1 MHELALAQNIIELL
15 EEQAVNHQFSKV
27 KQVWL
32 EIGVMA
38 CVEVPA
44 LHFGLDVAARHT
56 LAFYGTA
63 MGKTFSKRTL
73 KLDAPPAI
81 HVYGNAAV
89 AEFDWHFTAVRR
101 DNGQT
106 QHTTG
111 RESQV
116 WAKIP
121 NTGWRIVHVHYSGP
135 AKTGV
140 GEGY

>member
-56 LAFYGTA
+56 LADNARFHITIAPAQGWCQQN
-63 MGKTFSKRTL
+63 R
-73 KLDAPPAI
+73 DASSFA
-81 HVYGNAAV
+81 GNRWSHHLPD
-89 AEFDWHFTAVRR
+89 DWR
-101 DNGQT
+101 
-106 QHTTG
+106 
-111 RESQV
+111 
-116 WAKIP
+116 
-121 NTGWRIVHVHYSGP
+121 
-135 AKTGV
+135 
-140 GEGY
+140 

>member
-1 MHELALAQNIIELL
+1 
-15 EEQAVNHQFSKV
+15 
-27 KQVWL
+27 
-32 EIGVMA
+32 
-38 CVEVPA
+38 
-44 LHFGLDVAARHT
+44 
-56 LAFYGTA
+56 
-63 MGKTFSKRTL
+63 
-73 KLDAPPAI
+73 
-81 HVYGNAAV
+81 V

>member
-1 MHELALAQNIIELL
+1 IWKKAAFNSVMNTYCALLDCNVGGFGQRPGALDLAQ
-15 EEQAVNHQFSKV
+15 AVVDEF
-27 KQVWL
+27 
-32 EIGVMA
+32 
-38 CVEVPA
+38 
-44 LHFGLDVAARHT
+44 
-56 LAFYGTA
+56 
-63 MGKTFSKRTL
+63 
-73 KLDAPPAI
+73 
-81 HVYGNAAV
+81 GNAAV

>member
-56 LAFYGTA
+56 LA
-63 MGKTFSKRTL
+63 
-73 KLDAPPAI
+73 D
-81 HVYGNAAV
+81 
-89 AEFDWHFTAVRR
+89 RR
-101 DNGQT
+101 N
-106 QHTTG
+106 HN
-111 RESQV
+111 QV
-116 WAKIP
+116 
-121 NTGWRIVHVHYSGP
+121 S
-135 AKTGV
+135 
-140 GEGY
+140 

>member
-56 LAFYGTA
+56 LADNARFHIA
-63 MGKTFSKRTL
+63 I
-73 KLDAPPAI
+73 APRKVGVCPVTNPSPRKPLHSVVPFVI
-81 HVYGNAAV
+81 Q
-89 AEFDWHFTAVRR
+89 VRCR
-101 DNGQT
+101 
-106 QHTTG
+106 
-111 RESQV
+111 
-116 WAKIP
+116 
-121 NTGWRIVHVHYSGP
+121 
-135 AKTGV
+135 
-140 GEGY
+140 

>member
-56 LAFYGTA
+56 LLTMRVSTLLSHRRKVGVCPVINP
-63 MGKTFSKRTL
+63 SPLKRPHSV
-73 KLDAPPAI
+73 APFVI
-81 HVYGNAAV
+81 
-89 AEFDWHFTAVRR
+89 
-101 DNGQT
+101 
-106 QHTTG
+106 
-111 RESQV
+111 QV
-116 WAKIP
+116 KC
-121 NTGWRIVHVHYSGP
+121 R
-135 AKTGV
+135 
-140 GEGY
+140 

>member
-56 LAFYGTA
+56 LADNARLSHRRKVGVCPVINP
-63 MGKTFSKRTL
+63 SPLKRPHSV
-73 KLDAPPAI
+73 APFVI
-81 HVYGNAAV
+81 
-89 AEFDWHFTAVRR
+89 
-101 DNGQT
+101 
-106 QHTTG
+106 
-111 RESQV
+111 QV
-116 WAKIP
+116 KC
-121 NTGWRIVHVHYSGP
+121 R
-135 AKTGV
+135 
-140 GEGY
+140 